1 MSSFIR
7 PLPVLALAISCL
19 AAAALVPAAE
29 KEPATGKGP
38 AGEKPL
44 GPEAQSFKR
53 AREKG
58 IQFLRTSQAEDGS
71 WTTSKSAGLQ
81 GLLVYALLRSGVKRD
96 DPTAVKGL
104 KHLESFVQRD
114 GGIYEPQSD
123 HRNYETSLALLALSE
138 ANADGKYKATISGA
152 RDFLKGLQFDESKGT
167 PRADAKF
174 GGQGYGSKS
183 SRPDLSNT
191 AFLLDA
197 LAAAGVKSD
206 DEAMKNAVVFVSRCQ
221 NLETENN
228 NTEFAAKINDG
239 GFFYSPVGT
248 GSSPAGKE
256 PNGGLRSYGAMTYAG
271 LKSMVHAGLKPDDPR
286 VTAAYKWVQK
296 HYSVAENPGMGQ
308 AGLFYYYHTFA
319 KALDTMKLPL
329 LEDARGVKHDWR
341 KELGE
346 HLIKLQKENGSW
358 VNNDAH
364 WMEGDPNMVTAF
376 ALLALSHCQ

>member
-1 MSSFIR
+1 MSPFIR
-7 PLPVLALAISCL
+7 SFGVLTLILSSAVSSASSQ
-19 AAAALVPAAE
+19 AADEA
-29 KEPATGKGP
+29 
-38 AGEKPL
+38 L
-44 GPEAQSFKR
+44 GPNPQAIK
-53 AREKG
+53 AATEKG
-58 IQFLRTSQAEDGS
+58 LKFLRTTQAEDGS

-81 GLLVYALLRSGVKRD
+81 GLLVYAVLRSGVKPT
-96 DPTAVKGL
+96 DPAAAKGL
-104 KHLESFVQRD
+104 RHLESFIQKD

-138 ANADGKYKATISGA
+138 ANADGKYKETIAKA
-152 RDFLKGLQFDESKGT
+152 RDFLKGLLFNDATGT
-167 PRADAKF
+167 DRADVKF
-174 GGQGYGSKS
+174 GGSGYGSKS

-206 DEAMKNAVVFVSRCQ
+206 DEAMKNALVFVSRCQ
-221 NLETENN
+221 NLESENN
-228 NTEFAAKINDG
+228 NTEFAAKVNDG
-239 GFFYSPVGT
+239 GFFYSPAGT

-271 LKSMVHAGLKPDDPR
+271 LKSMIHAGLKPDDPR
-286 VTAAYKWVQK
+286 VVAAFKWIQK
-296 HYSVAENPGMGQ
+296 HYNVAENPGLGQ

-319 KALDTMKLPL
+319 KALDTMNLPV
-329 LEDARGVKHDWR
+329 LEDAQGVKHDWR

-358 VNNDAH
+358 VNGDSR

-376 ALLALSHCQ
+376 ALLSLSHCH